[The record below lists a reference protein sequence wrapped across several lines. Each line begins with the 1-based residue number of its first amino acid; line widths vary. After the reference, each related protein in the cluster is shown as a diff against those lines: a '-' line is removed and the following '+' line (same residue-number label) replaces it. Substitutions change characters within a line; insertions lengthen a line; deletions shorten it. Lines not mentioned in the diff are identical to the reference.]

1 MARRRKHEDHVNHE
15 AWAIP
20 YGDLIT
26 LLLAFFVVMYAISQ
40 VNEGKYRVLS
50 DSLVAAFHG
59 TPRTVDPIEVGE
71 KQSGPGFETDQ
82 IRADHQPLAAQPRS
96 LGMQMP
102 GSSAT
107 SPVSSPRQITRRAAA
122 AAQALRQV
130 GDQLQDA
137 MADLIKSDMVVVRR
151 NEFWIEVEIK
161 TDILFPSAGAQLA
174 ANAVGIMERLAKV
187 LAPFNNLIRVE
198 GHTDNR
204 PISTVAFYSNWELSA
219 ARAASVV
226 RVLASHGVAPA
237 RLAVIGYGDTRPRA
251 PNTTAEGRD
260 QNRRVVM
267 VILSTDAKPDD
278 QQQVPDSSPSAS
290 PNTAP
295 ATPPATNSA
304 TPPAANSAASSP
316 GNAAAPPPANAA
328 APAAGGTPANG
339 TLSAP

>member
-1 MARRRKHEDHVNHE
+1 MARRKKHEDHINHE

-50 DSLVAAFHG
+50 DSLVAAFRG
-59 TPRTVDPIEVGE
+59 TPLTTDPIEVGE
-71 KQSGPGFETDQ
+71 KQTGPGLADDQ
-82 IRADHQPLAAQPRS
+82 MRADHQPLAGQPS
-96 LGMQMP
+96 SIAMP
-102 GSSAT
+102 MNSGSPA
-107 SPVSSPRQITRRAAA
+107 SSPRQITQRAAA
-122 AAQALRQV
+122 AAQALKQV

-137 MADLIKSDMVVVRR
+137 MSDLIKSDMVVVRR

-174 ANAVGIMERLAKV
+174 TNAAGIMERLAKV

-204 PISTVAFYSNWELSA
+204 PINTVAFYSNWELSA

-226 RVLASHGVAPA
+226 RVLASHGVAPE
-237 RLAVIGYGDTRPRA
+237 RLAVIGYGETRPRA

-267 VILSTDAKPDD
+267 VILSTDVKPDQP
-278 QQQVPDSSPSAS
+278 QQGSSSSPAAPAASAPADS
-290 PNTAP
+290 TAP
-295 ATPPATNSA
+295 ATGAGASA
-304 TPPAANSAASSP
+304 SN
-316 GNAAAPPPANAA
+316 
-328 APAAGGTPANG
+328 GTAPANG
-339 TLSAP
+339 TVSAP